1 MTDNTNST
9 VVRAL
14 EKAWGEIR
22 VAHPDVPAV
31 VMVVASGSS
40 GRSMKWGHYA
50 EGRWASRS
58 KKDSKTPEVLISGEG
73 FQRGGVE
80 VMGTLL
86 HEAAH
91 GIAAT
96 RKLQDTSR
104 DGRYHNKVFKQLA
117 EELGLAV
124 EKQGTRGLAATSV
137 PAETAKRWQKTIKEL
152 DKAIKTFRFAEG
164 PRGGSKGENRQ
175 LLAICQCRRKIRLS
189 RETYD
194 AGPIICRVCERH
206 FEIKE

>member
-22 VAHPDVPAV
+22 VAHPDVPTV
-31 VMVVASGSS
+31 VMIVASGSS
-40 GRSMKWGHYA
+40 GRTLKWGHYA
-50 EGRWASRS
+50 EGRWTSN
-58 KKDSKTPEVLISGEG
+58 KKNDKAPEVLISGEG
-73 FQRGGVE
+73 FQRGATD

-91 GIAAT
+91 GMAAT

-117 EELGLAV
+117 EELGLTV
-124 EKQGTRGLAATSV
+124 GKQGTRGLAATSM
-137 PAETAKRWQKTIKEL
+137 PPETIKKWRRVITDL
-152 DKAIKTFRFAEG
+152 STVIKSYRFAEG
-164 PRGGSKGENRQ
+164 PRGGSKSENRQ

-206 FEIKE
+206 FELRE